1 MFGAMSLTK
10 EIEMMKEEL
19 LLALAERG
27 IKVEIG
33 GCGCCGSPFV
43 SVMIDD
49 VVVFTEDD
57 ACMSSIE

>member
-1 MFGAMSLTK
+1 MTK
-10 EIEMMKEEL
+10 EIKMTKEEL

-27 IKVEIG
+27 IKVRIS

-49 VVVFTEDD
+49 EVVFTEDD
-57 ACMSSIE
+57 ACMSSI